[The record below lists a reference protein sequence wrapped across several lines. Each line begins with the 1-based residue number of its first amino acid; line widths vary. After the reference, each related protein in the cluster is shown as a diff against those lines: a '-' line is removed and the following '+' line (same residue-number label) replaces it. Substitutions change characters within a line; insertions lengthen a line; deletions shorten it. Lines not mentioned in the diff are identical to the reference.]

1 MELKITGKNII
12 LTPQAHNYIKRRFNK
27 LVRHLPNTREI
38 KAEITEEKT
47 KSRRH
52 PYIAQITID
61 SGGTILR
68 GEERASDI
76 LTAVDRVAEVMDRQ
90 IKRFKDK
97 RHDNIRAG
105 SKANDKNRIADTSQP
120 TLPEVVKVKQFA
132 IKPMSLDEA
141 IEQMELLGHDFF
153 LFLDVRNEE
162 PRLLYRR
169 RNGDYGLIEPE
180 SGK

>member
-1 MELKITGKNII
+1 MELKITGKNIS
-12 LTPQAHNYIKRRFNK
+12 LTPQVHNHIKRRFNK
-27 LVRHLPNTREI
+27 LIRHLPDILEI

-52 PYIAQITID
+52 RYVAQITMD

-76 LTAVDRVAEVMDRQ
+76 LTAIDRVAEVMDSQ
-90 IKRFKDK
+90 IRRFKGKRQDK
-97 RHDNIRAG
+97 IRLN
-105 SKANDKNRIADTSQP
+105 SKASEKIRTVDNSQP

-132 IKPMSLDEA
+132 IKPMPLDEA

-153 LFLDVRNEE
+153 LFLNTQNEE

-169 RNGDYGLIEPE
+169 HNGDYGLIEPE
-180 SGK
+180 S